1 MIDEEVDEEIEDVLQ
16 TERVLEI
23 LGEREV
29 EVSQKQSWDERSHEN
44 EEEGEPNLR

>member
-23 LGEREV
+23 LGEWEV
-29 EVSQKQSWDERSHEN
+29 EVSQKQSWDERSQEN
-44 EEEGEPNLR
+44 EEE